1 MKTDSTPKLIDKPI
15 CDKHTDCFANHGGRC
30 VCLIDNDFGSKDCP
44 FYKGR
49 KRYEEE
55 KRI

>member
-1 MKTDSTPKLIDKPI
+1 MKTDSTPQFIDKPI
-15 CDKHTDCFANHGGRC
+15 CDKHTDCFENHGGRY
-30 VCLIDNDFGSKDCP
+30 VCLIDNDFGSKDCL

>member
-1 MKTDSTPKLIDKPI
+1 MTVDSTTKLIDKPI
-15 CDKHTDCFANHGGRC
+15 CDKHSDCFANHGGRC
-30 VCLIDNDFGSKDCP
+30 VCLINNDFGSKDCP

>member
-1 MKTDSTPKLIDKPI
+1 MKTDSKQKSIKKPV
-15 CDKHTDCFANHGGRC
+15 CDKHTDCFANRGGRC
-30 VCLIDNDFGSKDCP
+30 LCLIDNDFGNKDCP

-55 KRI
+55 MHL